1 MPMSETRVDN
11 GDRGLAAFRPVRL
24 RKAADE
30 VLAALVDAIRG
41 GLYKSGDLLPR
52 ERDLAE
58 QLEVSRTVVRDAI
71 DTLRQAGVLSVRRGR
86 LGGTQVASTNG
97 LVDVLRHMGGQVVSD
112 LRSILE
118 ARRTLEISAALLAAQ
133 RLGED
138 DFVELETLVDLLPD
152 MLHEPEAFYEAD
164 IRFHIAIAK
173 RSGSEVIADYL
184 GDVFTRLAQIRAQ
197 YPYAHVTLLDALDNQ
212 RKLLEALRS
221 REEACILEAID
232 EHLRAFETVMIGQ
245 PLSFLPL
252 EPPTTRRARTG
263 RGSIVSSGARASLP
277 AGKPRGI

>member
-1 MPMSETRVDN
+1 MPISETRVDN
-11 GDRGLAAFRPVRL
+11 GDRGLSAFRPVRL

-118 ARRTLEISAALLAAQ
+118 ARRTLEISAALLAAK

-221 REEACILEAID
+221 REEACILDAID

-252 EPPTTRRARTG
+252 KPPTTPRARTR

-277 AGKPRGI
+277 AGKPRGS

>member
-1 MPMSETRVDN
+1 MPISETRVDN
-11 GDRGLAAFRPVRL
+11 DDRGLSAFRPVRL

-118 ARRTLEISAALLAAQ
+118 ARRTLEISAALLAAR
-133 RLGED
+133 RLSED
-138 DFVELETLVDLLPD
+138 DFVELGTLVDLLPD
-152 MLHEPEAFYEAD
+152 MLHRAGGVL
-164 IRFHIAIAK
+164 
-173 RSGSEVIADYL
+173 RSGHPFPHRDRQAV
-184 GDVFTRLAQIRAQ
+184 
-197 YPYAHVTLLDALDNQ
+197 
-212 RKLLEALRS
+212 RK
-221 REEACILEAID
+221 
-232 EHLRAFETVMIGQ
+232 
-245 PLSFLPL
+245 
-252 EPPTTRRARTG
+252 
-263 RGSIVSSGARASLP
+263 
-277 AGKPRGI
+277 